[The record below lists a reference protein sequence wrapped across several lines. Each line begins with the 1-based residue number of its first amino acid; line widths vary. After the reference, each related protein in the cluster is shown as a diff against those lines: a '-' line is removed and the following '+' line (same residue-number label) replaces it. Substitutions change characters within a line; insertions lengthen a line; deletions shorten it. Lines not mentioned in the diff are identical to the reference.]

1 MIEIKNLCFSYGK
14 GRKIFKSLSFAIKEK
29 KLTCIIGPN
38 GCGKST
44 LTKRIAGRIS
54 DYSGDVS
61 VKNRNIR
68 ELSFFEMSKIVSYLP
83 QKIFYDPDITVIESL
98 ISVLSKDFTF
108 EFGPK
113 QKKQIEKAIDRF
125 ALHEI
130 KDKKLSEISG
140 GELQRVFIA
149 MSGVRDCEFYVFDE
163 PLNNLDIKNQI
174 DIMSIIKSF
183 SFERTVIAV
192 VHDINMALKFA
203 DEIVFMKNGDVLFQI
218 EPLKVSE
225 DMIKKTFD
233 IDCNIINAPKNEK
246 IVLV

>member
-1 MIEIKNLCFSYGK
+1 
-14 GRKIFKSLSFAIKEK
+14 
-29 KLTCIIGPN
+29 
-38 GCGKST
+38 T
-44 LTKRIAGRIS
+44 LTKIISGIIS